1 MSERKKSVIGRVG
14 SRLWVDI
21 VTSVDVLH
29 LKGVPMR
36 PRTLLSAVAA
46 AVLTTAGAT
55 AGVPPARADSTPE
68 QRAEAVLAQMT
79 PAEKITL
86 MHGGAQC
93 AWGACTDAIPR
104 LGIPALRLQD
114 GPAGVA
120 DGAGGVTQLPAPV
133 AGAAT
138 WDTALMTR
146 YGETIGAEEWGKGAT
161 VMLGP
166 TVNIVRDPRWGRA
179 FESLGE
185 DPYLAAQMGAADIAG
200 IQSQGPMAQVKHYA
214 DDNQET
220 YRNNPQDDVV
230 MSDRTEHE
238 IYLPAFEAAVSQ
250 AHAYSVMC
258 SYASVGGTFAC
269 ESGHLL
275 TDVLRGEL
283 GFDGFV
289 TSDWGGTQSTVAA
302 ANNGLDQ
309 EMNGSDFYGAAL
321 TAALANGQVSQATI
335 DMHVRRILVA
345 MVRAGLFDTPPTGD
359 ITTPVTSDAHA
370 AVATQVAQQGSVL
383 LKNTSGMLP
392 IGPSVRSIA
401 VIGDAAGLN
410 AMTAGGGSAHVN
422 PSHLSRRTRASRP
435 GPAAAPRWPTPRAW
449 PTRTVSCSTAP
460 ISPAV

>member
-1 MSERKKSVIGRVG
+1 
-14 SRLWVDI
+14 
-21 VTSVDVLH
+21 
-29 LKGVPMR
+29 MR
-36 PRTLLSAVAA
+36 PRILLAAAVAA
-46 AVLTTAGAT
+46 LLAAT
-55 AGVPPARADSTPE
+55 GSAAAAPARAAATPE
-68 QRAEAVLAQMT
+68 QRADALLAQMT

-138 WDTALMTR
+138 WDTDLMGR

-161 VMLGP
+161 VVLGP

-200 IQSQGPMAQVKHYA
+200 IQSQGPMAQAKHYA
-214 DDNQET
+214 DYNQET
-220 YRNNPQDDVV
+220 FRNNPQDDVV
-230 MSDRTEHE
+230 MSDRTQHE
-238 IYLPAFEAAVSQ
+238 IYLPAFEAAVRQ
-250 AHAYSVMC
+250 AHAYSVMG

-275 TDVLRGEL
+275 NDILRGEL

-289 TSDWGGTQSTVAA
+289 TSGWGGTHSTVAA
-302 ANNGLDQ
+302 ADNGLDPG
-309 EMNGSDFYGAAL
+309 MNGRGFYGTAL
-321 TAALANGQVSQATI
+321 AAALANGQVSQATI
-335 DMHVRRILVA
+335 DAHVRRILVA
-345 MVRAGLFDTPPTGD
+345 MFRAGLFDAPPAGD
-359 ITTPVTSDAHA
+359 ITTPVTSAAHT
-370 AVATQVAQQGSVL
+370 AVATQVAEQGAVL
-383 LKNTSGMLP
+383 LKNAGPVLP
-392 IGPSVRSIA
+392 IATSVRSIA
-401 VIGDAAGLN
+401 VIGDAAGQN

-422 PSHLSRRTRASRP
+422 PSHLVTPYQGIKARAGS
-435 GPAAAPRWPTPRAW
+435 GP
-449 PTRTVSCSTAP
+449 TV
-460 ISPAV
+460 